1 MASSPSMTAYL
12 RSFSAK
18 SRLPSTPSLSE
29 YSLSQGGPS
38 LSACAGDAL
47 GLTGTAGAGG
57 ASLKAPEGH
66 SSNESK
72 DCMQ

>member
-1 MASSPSMTAYL
+1 MASSPSTTAYL

-29 YSLSQGGPS
+29 YSLSRGGPS
-38 LSACAGDAL
+38 LSAYAGGAL
-47 GLTGTAGAGG
+47 GLTGTAGAAG
-57 ASLKAPEGH
+57 ASLEAPEGR
-66 SSNESK
+66 SSNENK